1 MKLHKRPVK
10 RSGLF
15 ARLRNC
21 QAGNASLII
30 AASVVPLI
38 GMIGGG
44 FDMGRMYA
52 SKTRLQHACDAAVL
66 AGRKAMVGNNFTAAN
81 KSTAERFFK
90 FNFPNGKYGTSFPVQ
105 KASGAIPGIAFD
117 ADSGRLAAKAQ
128 AIVPMT
134 LMSMF
139 SSSERLISAEC
150 KAELNL
156 PNSDIMFVLDTTGS
170 MLGTNPGDSAT
181 RIESL
186 RTAVGAFHSAI
197 TNANAAGARIR
208 YGFVPYSSNVNVGYL
223 LKPEWM
229 VDNWTYQSRV
239 ADGIETENNAAAT
252 GTYSYNDGWT
262 PVSGNWADIAPVQL
276 PAGSCTEPADT
287 VEWGGSVV
295 ETRSEAYAG
304 PPSGTK
310 TIEVRQW
317 TANGIDY
324 WLDRQTQSLESSIV
338 TTGCTLRGRRYNN
351 YVEQYNF
358 NTIPNETA
366 ASSANVFYWLY
377 RPVTYNVAALRGLT
391 SGGSIEAQVGTNH
404 SMRTIAWQ
412 GCIEER
418 QTVRAD
424 DYDPIPAGAYDM
436 DIDLVPDPGI
446 PATQWAPALPH
457 LVFTRTDLTNAD
469 SWDVNPVRSKYNFSN
484 LGDSGWASCPSR
496 ARKLAEI
503 DASMLTAY
511 MNSLQASGPTYH
523 DIGMIWGARLLSP
536 NGLFANENSSAPN
549 GNAIARHLI
558 FMTDGETDT
567 QPFAYDAY
575 GLPSLDRRR
584 VMNPTDKPTKDDQD
598 ELVAMRT
605 EAICRSVK
613 AKGITI
619 WVIAFGT
626 DLTSMLS
633 DCASEGKAFQANNA
647 AQLNGAFDEIAA
659 GISHLR
665 LTR

>member
-1 MKLHKRPVK
+1 MKSHKG
-10 RSGLF
+10 SGKGPGFF

-21 QAGNASLII
+21 QTGNASLII

-44 FDMGRMYA
+44 FDMGRIYA
-52 SKTRLQHACDAAVL
+52 SNTRLQHACDASVL
-66 AGRKAMVGNNFTAAN
+66 AGRKAMSGNVFSAAN

-90 FNFPNGKYGTSFPVQ
+90 FNFPEGKYGTDFPVQ
-105 KASGAIPGIAFD
+105 KVAGAIPGIAFD
-117 ADSGRLAAKAQ
+117 ADNGQLEAKAQ

-134 LMSMF
+134 LMAMF
-139 SSSERLISAEC
+139 GPSERLITAEC

-170 MLGTNPGDSAT
+170 MSGTNPGDNAT
-181 RIESL
+181 RIDTL
-186 RTAVGAFHSAI
+186 RTAVRTFYSAI
-197 TNANAAGARIR
+197 SNANAAGARVR

-223 LKPEWM
+223 LQPEWM
-229 VDNWTYQSRV
+229 VENWTYQSRV
-239 ADGIETENNAAAT
+239 ADGIETENSNAGT
-252 GTYSYNDGWT
+252 GTHSYNDSWT
-262 PVSGNWADIAPVQL
+262 AVSGNWTDITSVQL
-276 PAGSCTEPADT
+276 PAGSCTAPADT
-287 VEWGGSVV
+287 VEWGGSLI
-295 ETRSEAYAG
+295 ETRTEPYAG

-310 TIEVRQW
+310 TVEVRQW

-324 WLDRQTQSLESSIV
+324 WVDRQTQTLESSV
-338 TTGCTLRGRRYNN
+338 VVTGCTLRGRQYDN
-351 YVEQYNF
+351 YVERYNF
-358 NTIPNETA
+358 NTVPTQTP
-366 ASSANVFYWLY
+366 ASSANAFYWLY
-377 RPVTYNVAALRGLT
+377 RPVTYNVSALRGST
-391 SGGSIEAQVGTNH
+391 TGGSITAQVGDNH
-404 SMRTIAWQ
+404 TMRSIEWQ

-436 DIDLVPDPGI
+436 EIDLVPDPGN
-446 PATQWAPALPH
+446 PATQWAPALPN
-457 LVFTRTDLTNAD
+457 LVFTRTDLTNPD
-469 SWDVNPVRSKYNFSN
+469 KWDVNPVRSKYNFQN
-484 LGDSGWASCPSR
+484 LGSSGWASCPSP

-503 DASMLTAY
+503 DMAALTAY

-536 NGLFANENSSAPN
+536 NGLFAGENSSAPN
-549 GNAIARHLI
+549 GTPIARHLI

-584 VMNPTDKPTKDDQD
+584 VMDPSEKPTKDKQD

-605 EAICRSVK
+605 EAICRSAK

-626 DLTSMLS
+626 DLTAMLS
-633 DCASEGKAFQANNA
+633 DCASDGKAFQANNA
-647 AQLNGAFDEIAA
+647 AQLTNAFDEIAA